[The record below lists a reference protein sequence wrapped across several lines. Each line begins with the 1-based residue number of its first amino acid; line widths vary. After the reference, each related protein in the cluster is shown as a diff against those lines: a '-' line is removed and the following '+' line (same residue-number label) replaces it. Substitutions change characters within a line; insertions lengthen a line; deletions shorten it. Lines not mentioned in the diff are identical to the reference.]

1 MESTEARRTMAM
13 TTNTTT
19 YAAPE
24 RATTDYRA
32 MTVATA
38 LFFMWGFLTSLNDI
52 LIPHLK
58 SIFALSNAQAALI
71 QFAFFGSYF
80 LFAVPG
86 GKLVEYR
93 GYKQTM
99 VIGLVVAAVGAVLFL
114 PAAHLASYALFLGA
128 LVVLSAGIK
137 VLLVS
142 ANPYVTRIGPA
153 STASSRLNF
162 SQAFNSLG
170 TTIAPKIGGL
180 FILSTAAPMAI
191 GKLESLST
199 PELQAYRA
207 EQAGTVQTPYI
218 VITVILMLL
227 ATVLASIKLGRQAQN
242 TVDYRPIAGFGGSI
256 WGQKWLLLGAAG
268 IFLYVGAEVS
278 IGSFLIGYFG
288 RPEIGNLTAA
298 AAATFVG
305 YYWGGAMIGRFIG
318 SAVLQKVRTGTLL
331 GICGLIACL
340 LVAASMATT
349 GRTAMGTILA
359 VGLFNSIMFPSIFT
373 LGLAGLGELTS
384 KGSSL
389 MVQAI
394 VGGALIPLVYG
405 KLADGI
411 GYQHAFVVP
420 ALTAGGVRQWVAAAL
435 CYVYIAVYGFAAAR
449 RPILTDPLAGNY
461 GENI

>member
-1 MESTEARRTMAM
+1 MAM
-13 TTNTTT
+13 MSNTSTS
-19 YAAPE
+19 ANS

-80 LFAVPG
+80 LFAIPG

-99 VIGLVVAAVGAVLFL
+99 VIGLLVAAVGAVMFL
-114 PAAHLASYALFLGA
+114 PAAKMASYPLFLGA
-128 LVVLSAGIK
+128 LVVLAAGITF
-137 VLLVS
+137 LQVS
-142 ANPYVTRIGPA
+142 ANPYVTSIGPA
-153 STASSRLNF
+153 DTASSRLNF

-180 FILSTAAPMAI
+180 FILGAAAPVAVE
-191 GKLESLST
+191 KLRSLT
-199 PELQAYRA
+199 APQLQAYRA

-218 VITVILMLL
+218 VITAILLVL
-227 ATVLASIKLGRQAQN
+227 AAVLASIKLGQQAQN
-242 TVDYRPIAGFGGSI
+242 TVDYRPIAGFGGSV

-288 RPEIGNLTAA
+288 RPEIGNLTAT
-298 AAATFVG
+298 AAATYVS
-305 YYWGGAMIGRFIG
+305 YYWLGAMIGRFIG
-318 SAVLQKVRTGTLL
+318 AAVLQKVRTGTLL
-331 GICGLIACL
+331 GLCGLVACL
-340 LVAASMATT
+340 LVVASMVTT
-349 GRTAMGTILA
+349 GHVAMVTILA

-405 KLADGI
+405 RLADGI
-411 GYQHAFVVP
+411 GYQHAFIVP
-420 ALTAGGVRQWVAAAL
+420 AL

-449 RPILTDPLAGNY
+449 RPLQTDPLAA
-461 GENI
+461 